1 MNLSLS
7 TSWNAFRYEDGG
19 DMVREIMNLGFA
31 NLELSFNLTSAMVDD
46 IAALMSSGKIKI
58 TSLHNFCPIPD
69 GVERK
74 LALPDFYSL
83 ASLNNEERGLA
94 IKFAKRTIDTAKK
107 LNAQAVVLHTG
118 RIEIEDKTR
127 ALMDVFESQGKDSD
141 EFIRLKENM
150 TKEREEKIAPYFT
163 SALESLGE
171 LSLHAKNLGIKLGI
185 ENRYYYREIPSFEE
199 VGIILDKFKDRNIF
213 YWHDVGHAQVWEN
226 LGFPSSVDYLK
237 RYSDKLLGMHLHDV
251 KKTEDHLAPL
261 LGDIDFKKFMP
272 FIKKDTIKVMEA
284 HYPSSSNSVQKGARY
299 LEEIF
304 KGVK

>member
-7 TSWNAFRYEDGG
+7 TSWNAFRYEDGKE
-19 DMVREIMNLGFA
+19 MVREIIGLGFT
-31 NLELSFNLTSAMVDD
+31 NLELSFNLTSYMVDD
-46 IAALMSSGKIKI
+46 IATLEALGQVKI

-69 GVERK
+69 AVERE

-83 ASLNNEERGLA
+83 ASLNKEERSLA
-94 IKFAKRTIDTAKK
+94 IKFAKRTIDTARK
-107 LNAQAVVLHTG
+107 LSAQAVVLHTG

-127 ALMDVFESQGKDSD
+127 ALMDVFASQGKDSD
-141 EFIRLKENM
+141 EFNRLKENM
-150 TKEREEKIAPYFT
+150 KQEREEKIAPYFA
-163 SALESLGE
+163 SAIESLDDI
-171 LSLHAKNLGIKLGI
+171 SLHAKNLGIKLGI

-226 LGFPSSVDYLK
+226 LGFPSNTDYLK

-261 LGDIDFKKFMP
+261 LGDIDFKKFTP
-272 FIKKDTIKVMEA
+272 FLKKDTIKVMEA
-284 HYPSSSNSVQKGARY
+284 HYPSSSSSVQKGARY